1 MKPEPRRFLKVAATG
16 LAAFVLGC
24 SSGSAIKH
32 ADRTVTP
39 REIREAVENNHQQ
52 IWALIGTGRISVESP
67 EIAQSGS
74 FELALRKPD
83 SVLVK
88 LEGPFGLDVGSALVT
103 RDGFQFYS
111 SFNNQLVTGST
122 NAQNLGRILRLD
134 LEFDDV
140 LNLFTG
146 GVFMPEDRADPD
158 DFAIEGE
165 EFVLRYRRDG
175 GSRAYWIDPETMLIV
190 RVQFVDAQGRLVLEQ
205 RFSKFTTIDRITVPL
220 YVRVTMYRDR
230 RMVSIAYSD
239 LSLNVPF
246 ELSFRVPE
254 NASHIRWQ

>member
-1 MKPEPRRFLKVAATG
+1 MKREPGSFLKVSATG
-16 LAAFVLGC
+16 LVVFVLGC
-24 SSGSAIKH
+24 SSGGAIKH

-39 REIREAVENNHQQ
+39 QEIREVVERNHQN
-52 IWALIGTGRISVESP
+52 IRALLGNGRISVESP

-88 LEGPFGLDVGSALVT
+88 LEGPFGLDIGSALVT
-103 RDGFQFYS
+103 REEFQFYN
-111 SFNNQLVTGST
+111 SFNNQLVTGPT
-122 NAQNLGRILRLD
+122 NAQNLGRIFRLD

-146 GVFMPEDRADPD
+146 GIFMPEDRLDPD
-158 DFAIEGE
+158 DFAVEGE
-165 EFVLRYRRDG
+165 EFVMRYQRKG
-175 GSRAYWIDPETMLIV
+175 GSRVYWVDPETMLIV
-190 RVQFVDAQGRLVLEQ
+190 RVQFVDGQGRLVLEQ
-205 RFSKFTTIDRITVPL
+205 RFSKFTTIDGITVPQ
-220 YVRVTMYRDR
+220 YVRVTMYRER

-239 LSLNVPF
+239 LALNVPF
-246 ELSFRVPE
+246 QLSFRVPE